1 MPLLQFWKNAK
12 DDVLKMTIEQVIAS
26 AGDGNL
32 RDNSE
37 CSEELRTF
45 LKAVPSDLLFAYTR
59 RCLESKFDKSGF
71 ALQDILNELGR
82 RLDFDVESGLYQ
94 GKRNAIG
101 FDGIWR
107 SKGQPDLIIE
117 AKTTDIFTISLDD
130 LVAYKD
136 KLVSEGRV
144 QREASTLI
152 VVGRSDTGA
161 LEAQVRGSRHAWVM
175 RLISVEGLIKLVQV
189 KEKSDDPATIHQI
202 RQLLQPFE
210 YTKIDRIIDVIFT
223 TAVDVEIGQ
232 TNEQEAPVV
241 EVGEDQQEAAGKQV
255 RTDPE
260 LLNAKRQ
267 QAVEAFAAAQ
277 GKELVK
283 RSRTLFWSPDKELRV
298 CCAVSKRHEGDRW
311 PYWYGYD
318 RKWDGFLAEGKES
331 YFIIS
336 CMDRDEAFALPYSWL
351 QENKKNLNVTEK
363 GGKLLWWHVA
373 TTTLDDG
380 KLAINMSKVGTKI
393 ALEPYRYSLK
403 RQVTQGSSQGD
414 EGNLKDHVPER
425 NVMNSGRAI
434 TQWQKGP
441 VDRTE
446 EHFELR
452 YGSTTDSDWIPAAV
466 VGPPIAGIVNVQ
478 FLVEPEDPRNS
489 EVVSDVAREIEFY
502 LIDKGE
508 PNPWWYAKYHCGTSA
523 NLYSKVHWSFSK
535 PTGEKAI
542 AG

>member
-1 MPLLQFWKNAK
+1 
-12 DDVLKMTIEQVIAS
+12 
-26 AGDGNL
+26 
-32 RDNSE
+32 
-37 CSEELRTF
+37 
-45 LKAVPSDLLFAYTR
+45 
-59 RCLESKFDKSGF
+59 
-71 ALQDILNELGR
+71 
-82 RLDFDVESGLYQ
+82 
-94 GKRNAIG
+94 
-101 FDGIWR
+101 
-107 SKGQPDLIIE
+107 
-117 AKTTDIFTISLDD
+117 
-130 LVAYKD
+130 
-136 KLVSEGRV
+136 
-144 QREASTLI
+144 
-152 VVGRSDTGA
+152 
-161 LEAQVRGSRHAWVM
+161 
-175 RLISVEGLIKLVQV
+175 
-189 KEKSDDPATIHQI
+189 
-202 RQLLQPFE
+202 
-210 YTKIDRIIDVIFT
+210 VIFT
-223 TAVDVEIGQ
+223 TAADVEIGQ

-260 LLNAKRQ
+260 LLTAKRQ
-267 QAVEAFAAAQ
+267 QAVEAFATAK

-298 CCAVSKRHEGDRW
+298 CCAVSKRYEDGG
-311 PYWYGYD
+311 YWYGYD
-318 RKWDGFLAEGKES
+318 GKQDEFLAEGKES

-351 QENKKNLNVTEK
+351 QENKKNLNVAEK
-363 GGKLLWWHVA
+363 GDKSYWQVLLM
-373 TTTLDDG
+373 TLDGG
-380 KLAINMSKVGTKI
+380 KLAINMSKVGSI
-393 ALEPYRYSLK
+393 AALEPYRYPLK

-452 YGSTTDSDWIPAAV
+452 YGSATDSDWIPAAV